1 MIPIIKFIGKKC
13 SFHMCSYVCRKIYS
27 EKWKDLHQL
36 GKYINTFYYDFLV
49 SPWLVTIILA
59 WNPIRYPSISYSLL
73 FTFSAN
79 VHYSITSKMK
89 SNLHF
94 ATWNM
99 TWSIKIF
106 FCTCAVFEQ
115 RNYITMSQEQ
125 SLIAFSLAMYSSTFC
140 FPWNAFNVGWD

>member
-1 MIPIIKFIGKKC
+1 MHSIPQQPKWEFNWFFIHSAWNNKNLSLNQVK
-13 SFHMCSYVCRKIYS
+13 
-27 EKWKDLHQL
+27 E
-36 GKYINTFYYDFLV
+36 NTFYYDFLV
-49 SPWLVTIILA
+49 SPWLVIIILA

-115 RNYITMSQEQ
+115 RNYITMSHEQ